1 MKNIN
6 GQKILITKYDKTI
19 SGVQRPHKKT
29 GRYRKALRVG
39 NLNKI

>member
-19 SGVQRPHKKT
+19 SGDQKPLKKR
-29 GRYRKALRVG
+29 GDNEKP
-39 NLNKI
+39 NE